1 MSTVNI
7 CYEHSIV
14 ISRPACP
21 LSMAKVVSITIQLV
35 DSVTSDSV
43 NSSTFQCAILAVSIS
58 PFSWS
63 HILMTGE
70 DIDVK

>member
-1 MSTVNI
+1 
-7 CYEHSIV
+7 
-14 ISRPACP
+14 
-21 LSMAKVVSITIQLV
+21 MAKVVSMTIQLV